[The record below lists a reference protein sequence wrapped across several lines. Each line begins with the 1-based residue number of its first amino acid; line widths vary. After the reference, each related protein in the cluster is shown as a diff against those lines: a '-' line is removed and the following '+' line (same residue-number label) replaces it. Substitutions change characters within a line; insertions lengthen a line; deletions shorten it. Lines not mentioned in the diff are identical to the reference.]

1 MSMFDSMRLY
11 GRYLAISIRSQ
22 MQYRASFLMMAFG
35 NFLITAIE
43 FVGIWALFARFG
55 SLRAW
60 TLPEVALFYGII
72 NIAFGLSE
80 GLARGFDLCAG
91 MVKRGEFDRV
101 LLRPRSTFLQ
111 VLGADCQLMRA
122 GRVVQGLVV
131 LAWGSAALDV
141 VWSPARI
148 LLLVGAMAGGACLFC
163 GLRVLEATLAFWTV
177 ESIELMNILTYGG
190 VETAQYPL
198 TIYRPWFRRLFTFVV
213 PLACINYFPAHAI
226 LGRADVLGSPA
237 VVHWISPVVGVLFL
251 LVTIEVWRFGV
262 RHYTSTGS

>member
-1 MSMFDSMRLY
+1 MLNSVRLY
-11 GRYLAISIRSQ
+11 GRYLAIAIRSQ
-22 MQYRASFLMMAFG
+22 MQYRASFLMMVLG
-35 NFLITAIE
+35 NFFMSAIE

-72 NIAFGLSE
+72 NVAFGISE
-80 GLARGFDLCAG
+80 GFARGFDVFAG
-91 MVKRGEFDRV
+91 MIKRGDFDR
-101 LLRPRSTFLQ
+101 LLVRPRSTFLQ
-111 VLGADCQLMRA
+111 ILGLDLRLTRV
-122 GRVVQGLVV
+122 GRVFQGLVV
-131 LAWGSAALDV
+131 LLWGAAALEV
-141 VWSPARI
+141 VWSPSRI
-148 LLLVGAMAGGACLFC
+148 LLMTGAIAGGTCLFC

-177 ESIELMNILTYGG
+177 ESLEIMNVLTYGG

-198 TIYRPWFRRLFTFVV
+198 TIYRPWFRRFFTFVI

-226 LGRADVLGSPA
+226 LGSVDILGSPT
-237 VVHWISPVVGVLFL
+237 VVHWVSPVVGVLFL